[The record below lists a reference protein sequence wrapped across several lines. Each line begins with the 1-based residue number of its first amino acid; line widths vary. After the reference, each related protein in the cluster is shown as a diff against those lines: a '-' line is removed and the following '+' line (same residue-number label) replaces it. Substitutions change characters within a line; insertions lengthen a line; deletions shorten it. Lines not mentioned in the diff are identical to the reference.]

1 MRNLSSIASALLIS
15 LTLAILPAM
24 AAGKSHPESMTS
36 GLFIRQASLTAVFPD
51 ASGSGNP
58 LKQDPPQDARLDPVD
73 LVLDDGT
80 NENNI
85 GVGGTQEFLWLNRF
99 TPDPASFP
107 FTLNQ
112 IQVYFET
119 EGLVNI
125 GDDIQLVIYENTS
138 GNTDPAVGSTWL
150 VSFPETVSV
159 LDAWSVYDL
168 PAPIQFN
175 GPGDVL
181 LGVIAMEIP
190 GTSYWPAGIDQ
201 TATQQRSWVGWWE
214 TSPPPDPP
222 VLPPTNWV
230 LIDTYFPGNWMIRGY
245 GESGSEPTPTPT
257 PPPTSTPPPTGTPT
271 APFCVNSGDVNL
283 DGELTSSDA
292 QSAFYIVLGLFTP
305 TPIEFCAAYCNADL
319 NVTAGDAQLIFLAV
333 LGLGNCDDPI

>member
-1 MRNLSSIASALLIS
+1 MKNLASFLSGSLIC
-15 LTLAILPAM
+15 LALAILPGM
-24 AAGKSHPESMTS
+24 AAGLDTADSMTS
-36 GLFIRQASLTAVFPD
+36 GLFIRQASLTAAFPD

-58 LKQDPPQDARLDPVD
+58 SKQDPPQNALLDAVD

-85 GVGGTQEFLWLNRF
+85 GVGGTRELLWLNRF

-125 GDDIQLVIYENTS
+125 GDDIQLIVYENTS
-138 GNTDPAVGSTWL
+138 GNTDPAVGSNWL
-150 VSFPETVSV
+150 ASFPETVTA
-159 LDAWSVYDL
+159 LDTWSVYNL
-168 PAPIQFN
+168 SVPVQFN

-181 LGVIAMEIP
+181 IGVIGMEVP

-201 TATQQRSWVGWWE
+201 TTTQQRSWAGWWE

-222 VLPPTNWV
+222 TLPATNWV
-230 LIDTYFPGNWMIRGY
+230 LIDNYFPGNWMIRGY
-245 GESGSEPTPTPT
+245 GETGSGPTPTPT
-257 PPPTSTPPPTGTPT
+257 
-271 APFCVNSGDVNL
+271 APYCVNSGDVNL
-283 DGELTSSDA
+283 DGELTANDA
-292 QSAFYIVLGLFTP
+292 QGAFYIVLGLFTP
-305 TPIEFCAAYCNADL
+305 TPIEFCAADCNADL
-319 NVTAGDAQLIFLAV
+319 DVTAGDAQMIFLAV